1 MPSKKLYIVPLQIV
15 AGAISAF
22 AIYFGSE
29 SFFNFITDIL
39 RPVFHY
45 GYPDSLF
52 AAIVLYVPILSVLA
66 TSIYILCK
74 KLYWL
79 FSGFF
84 IGIFAAIIITLQ
96 GLSGL

>member
-1 MPSKKLYIVPLQIV
+1 
-15 AGAISAF
+15 
-22 AIYFGSE
+22 
-29 SFFNFITDIL
+29 
-39 RPVFHY
+39 VFHY

-84 IGIFAAIIITLQ
+84 IGIFAAIIITL
-96 GLSGL
+96 GVFLDFRGRMCVVPAFSRAMP